1 MKEKTRK
8 KLIKDLTIYIK
19 TRPTIIII
27 MFLMVIMII
36 NQLQINSNLKSI
48 ELTIKYNSS
57 GINEERL
64 MRTLYMINDSIND
77 VAKTVYDL
85 QP

>member
-8 KLIKDLTIYIK
+8 KLIKDLTTYIK